1 MNRRSLGGLRV
12 VLALGAA
19 IVTGCASPPAHFYTL
34 SSTAAVDHAEPA
46 TFAVA
51 VDGVSIPAA
60 VDRPQFVIRRTANE
74 VSIDEFN
81 RWAAPLGPAI
91 ARVVAANL
99 GALLGTPRVVSGPL
113 AAGFDPAYRIGIDVQ
128 RFDSLAGE
136 GVAID
141 AVWVVRKAAGQV
153 VASGRSSLGE
163 PAHGDG
169 CAALAAAHSRA
180 IARLSEQLAAALR
193 GAAGR

>member
-1 MNRRSLGGLRV
+1 MNRRSFGGLHV
-12 VLALGAA
+12 ALVFGAVIA
-19 IVTGCASPPAHFYTL
+19 AGCASPPARFYTL
-34 SSTAAVDHAEPA
+34 ASTASPERGEPVS
-46 TFAVA
+46 FAVA
-51 VDGVSIPAA
+51 VDAVSVPAA
-60 VDRPQFVIRRTANE
+60 VDRPQFVIRRTANQ

-91 ARVVAANL
+91 ARVVAADL
-99 GALLGTPRVVSGPL
+99 GALLDSPRVVSGPL

-128 RFDSLAGE
+128 RFDSLPGE

-141 AVWVVRKAAGQV
+141 AVWVVRKASGQV
-153 VASGRSSLGE
+153 VASGRSSLAE

-180 IARLSEQLAAALR
+180 IARLSEQLAAVLR